1 LRRRQLPKKDSP
13 GGRVNLNQS
22 IYNHLIN
29 RIAVTL
35 YKTGPG
41 VYNFASKVYARM
53 YYMSNLIDRVTT
65 NYTKISTSNL
75 RTIYLVSNGNSQAT
89 IKSGIGRVES
99 FFYSQLTAKEQ
110 SEFRVIPV
118 MWNGKTFIARDEKQ
132 DSSKSKIFFR
142 KHLDT
147 WNPSTNDILFF
158 QDLVIFGARDKS
170 KILTFQH
177 RCNFVFS
184 IYDILPITHPEWFG
198 ENFNVAFS
206 RYFDLVW
213 TLADLLVV
221 NSEKVKKDIES
232 YVAEKDLS
240 FRKYHPLIKKVNLW
254 SVATPTPRAKKI
266 SDEGLGENFRIF
278 SNTDPILLLLSTV
291 EPRKGHKELI
301 DAAKQAWV
309 KGTKFNLLFVGQLGW
324 ISESFKTEFQDFLE
338 IEASRAIWRNSVN
351 DAELE
356 ELMNVSNILVSPSL
370 DEGYGLPLAE
380 ALQRGLP
387 VLANGIDTYQELFGG
402 YAVFYG
408 PGENFDSL
416 EYALVNIESV
426 ISVGSNLLNSI
437 KLPEIDSL
445 SELISSFEE
454 L

>member
-1 LRRRQLPKKDSP
+1 MPKKNSS
-13 GGRVNLNQS
+13 GRRVNLNQF
-22 IYNHLIN
+22 IYNHVIN
-29 RIAVTL
+29 RIAVSL

-53 YYMSNLIDRVTT
+53 YFMSNLIDRVTT
-65 NYTKISTSNL
+65 KYTKISTSNL
-75 RTIYLVSNGNSQAT
+75 RTIYLVSNVNSQAI

-132 DSSKSKIFFR
+132 VSSKSKIFFR
-142 KHLDT
+142 KHLDI
-147 WNPSTNDILFF
+147 WNPSIGDILFF
-158 QDLVIFGARDKS
+158 QDVMIFGARDKN
-170 KILTFQH
+170 KILSFKNK
-177 RCNFVFS
+177 CKFVFS

-221 NSEKVKKDIES
+221 NSEKVKNDIES

-309 KGTKFNLLFVGQLGW
+309 KGIKFNLLFVGQLGW
-324 ISESFKTEFQDFLE
+324 ISESFKTEFQNFLE
-338 IEASRAIWRNSVN
+338 NEAGRAIWRNSVK

-402 YAVFYG
+402 FAVFYG

-416 EYALVNIESV
+416 ENALVNIESV
-426 ISVGSNLLNSI
+426 ISVGSNLLNTI

-445 SELISSFEE
+445 SELNTSFEE
-454 L
+454 LSRSN

>member
-1 LRRRQLPKKDSP
+1 LSKKDSS
-13 GGRVNLNQS
+13 GGRVNLNQF
-22 IYNHLIN
+22 IYNNLIN

-35 YKTGPG
+35 YKISPG
-41 VYNFASKVYARM
+41 IYNFASKVYARM
-53 YYMSNLIDRVTT
+53 YFMSNLIESVTT
-65 NYTKISTSNL
+65 SYTKFSTSNL

-110 SEFRVIPV
+110 SEFRVIPLI
-118 MWNGKTFIARDEKQ
+118 WNGKTFIALEEKQ
-132 DSSKSKIFFR
+132 VSSKSKIFYR
-142 KHLDT
+142 KHINI
-147 WNPSTNDILFF
+147 WNPSIDDILFF
-158 QDLVIFGARDKS
+158 QDVMIFGARDKS
-170 KILTFQH
+170 KILSFKNK
-177 RCNFVFS
+177 CKFVFS
-184 IYDILPITHPEWFG
+184 IYDILPVTHPEWFG
-198 ENFNVAFS
+198 EYFNAAFS
-206 RYFDLVW
+206 RYFDLAW
-213 TLADLLVV
+213 TFADLLVV
-221 NSEKVKKDIES
+221 NSEKVRNDIES
-232 YVAEKDLS
+232 YATKKDLT
-240 FRKYHPLIKKVNLW
+240 FRKNHPLIKNVNLW
-254 SVATPTPRAKKI
+254 SVATPTPRSKKI
-266 SDEGLGENFRIF
+266 SGEGLGENLRIF
-278 SNTDPILLLLSTV
+278 ANTDPTLLLLSTV

-338 IEASRAIWRNSVN
+338 NEAGRAKWRNSVK

-416 EYALVNIESV
+416 ENALVNIESV

-445 SELISSFEE
+445 AELLKSFEE
-454 L
+454 LSLNV

>member
-1 LRRRQLPKKDSP
+1 MPKKNSS
-13 GGRVNLNQS
+13 GRRVNLNQF
-22 IYNHLIN
+22 IYNHVIN
-29 RIAVTL
+29 RIAVSL
-35 YKTGPG
+35 FKTGPG
-41 VYNFASKVYARM
+41 VYNFASKVYAKM
-53 YYMSNLIDRVTT
+53 YFISNLIDRVAT
-65 NYTKISTSNL
+65 NYKKISTSNL
-75 RTIYLVSNGNSQAT
+75 RTIYLVSNGSSQAT

-99 FFYSQLTAKEQ
+99 FFYSQLTAKEL
-110 SEFRVIPV
+110 SEFRVITV

-132 DSSKSKIFFR
+132 VSSKSKIFFR
-142 KHLDT
+142 KHLDI
-147 WNPSTNDILFF
+147 WNPSIDDILFF
-158 QDLVIFGARDKS
+158 QDVMIFGARDKS
-170 KILTFQH
+170 KILSFKNK
-177 RCNFVFS
+177 CKFVFS

-198 ENFNVAFS
+198 EYFNAAFS
-206 RYFDLVW
+206 RYFDLAW
-213 TLADLLVV
+213 TFADLLVV
-221 NSEKVKKDIES
+221 NSEKVKNDIES
-232 YVAEKDLS
+232 YVAEKDLI

-254 SVATPTPRAKKI
+254 GVATPSPRAKKI
-266 SDEGLGENFRIF
+266 SDEGLGENYRIF
-278 SNTDPILLLLSTV
+278 TNTDPTLLLLSTV

-309 KGTKFNLLFVGQLGW
+309 KGIKFNLLFVGQLGW
-324 ISESFKTEFQDFLE
+324 ISESFKTEFQNFLE
-338 IEASRAIWRNSVN
+338 NEAGRAIWRNSVK

-416 EYALVNIESV
+416 ENALVNIESV

-454 L
+454 LSRSN

>member
-1 LRRRQLPKKDSP
+1 LPIENSS
-13 GGRVNLNQS
+13 GGRVRLREFL
-22 IYNHLIN
+22 YNHFIN
-29 RIAVTL
+29 KIAVRL
-35 YKTGPG
+35 YSMGPG
-41 VYNFASKVYARM
+41 VYNFTSKVYANL
-53 YYMSNLIDRVTT
+53 YFMSNLYDRLTT
-65 NYTKISTSNL
+65 RYTKISTTNL
-75 RTIYLVSNGNSQAT
+75 KTIYLVTSGNSQAT
-89 IKSGIGRVES
+89 IKSGIGRVEN

-110 SEFRVIPV
+110 SKFRVIPV
-118 MWNGKTFIARDEKQ
+118 MWNGRTFIISDQTRI
-132 DSSKSKIFFR
+132 SSKSKIFFR

-177 RCNFVFS
+177 KCNFVFS

-221 NSEKVKKDIES
+221 NSEKVKNDIES

-254 SVATPTPRAKKI
+254 SVATPAPRAKKI

-278 SNTDPILLLLSTV
+278 SNTDPTLLLLSTV

-338 IEASRAIWRNSVN
+338 IEASRAIWRNSVK

-408 PGENFDSL
+408 QEENFHSL
-416 EYALVNIESV
+416 ENALVNIESV
-426 ISVGSNLLNSI
+426 ISVGNNILNSI
-437 KLPEIDSL
+437 RLPDIDSL
-445 SELISSFEE
+445 AELLTSFEE
-454 L
+454 LSPSA